1 MSGESGWTF
10 SCGCQVFNQNN
21 KHRRSKMNS
30 ILFRSGSARKAWNV
44 HRAGASLSSA
54 FQPDQLIRFVLVAIA
69 MIVLIVAVT
78 STAQAL
84 AFSVLYN
91 FGTTGTAGA
100 NPSNPGILAQGCD
113 GNMYGTTVNGGTNG
127 VGTVFQITPAG
138 TLTVIYNFNETQ
150 GYAPYGGLTLGTNCT
165 LYGSAAF
172 GGTAG
177 LGMLFK
183 ITTSGGLTVLYDFT
197 GGKDGRYPMVPPILG
212 TDGNWYG
219 TTQGDFSNF
228 GSIYTL
234 TSTGKLTPIYTFV
247 GSQGSEQS
255 RSPLVLATDGNFYG
269 TTADGGVNNEGMV
282 YKISPAG
289 KLKVLFSFD
298 SVHGAVALAPMI
310 QATDGSL
317 YGTASVGGSN
327 GAGVVFKLPL
337 AGKLSVLYN
346 VAGGTGPS
354 NPYGGLVQAMDG
366 NFYGTTYQGG
376 AMSDGD
382 IFRIST
388 KGDVSSLFD
397 FDANNGSRPEGTLL
411 QHTNGILYGD
421 TFEGGSSI
429 PACGNSGCGV
439 FFSWNEGLKPCV
451 SLLAPFRSGK
461 IGDTI
466 YILGQGFTGTTGV
479 SFDGVAATFTIVT
492 DNYLTATVPTGAK
505 TGSVTVKTPGGAL
518 TSNKAYLVTPM
529 IKTFSPSS
537 GKVGT
542 SVTITGQSL
551 LQTTKVSFGLAK
563 ATFTVNSDTQ
573 ITATVP
579 AGAKTGKI
587 TITTP
592 GGKVTSS
599 GTFTVTQ

>member
-1 MSGESGWTF
+1 MNFVSIYASGAFDDRRRLRSTRIGKQAGLSPSGALQPIHSF
-10 SCGCQVFNQNN
+10 GAG
-21 KHRRSKMNS
+21 
-30 ILFRSGSARKAWNV
+30 LF
-44 HRAGASLSSA
+44 
-54 FQPDQLIRFVLVAIA
+54 AIA
-69 MIVLIVAVT
+69 IIMLAMAAT
-78 STAQAL
+78 SNAHAQ

-138 TLTVIYNFNETQ
+138 TLTVIYNFNEAQ
-150 GYAPYGGLTLGTNCT
+150 GYAPYGGLTLGTDCT
-165 LYGSAAF
+165 LYGSAVF
-172 GGTAG
+172 GGTSG

-197 GGKDGRYPMVPPILG
+197 GGKDGRYPMAPPILG

-234 TSTGKLTPIYTFV
+234 TSTGNVTPIYTFV

-282 YKISPAG
+282 YKISPA
-289 KLKVLFSFD
+289 KKFKVLFSFD
-298 SVHGAVALAPMI
+298 SVHGAVALAPLI

-317 YGTASVGGSN
+317 YGTTSVGGSN

-337 AGKLSVLYN
+337 AGKLSVLYD
-346 VAGGTGPS
+346 VAGGTGPF
-354 NPYGGLVQAMDG
+354 NPYGGLVQATDG
-366 NFYGTTYQGG
+366 NFYATTYQGG

-397 FDANNGSRPEGTLL
+397 FDANNGSRPEVTLL
-411 QHTNGILYGD
+411 QNTNGILYGD
-421 TFEGGSSI
+421 TFEGGTSI

-439 FFSWNEGLKPCV
+439 FFRWNEGLKPFV

-466 YILGQGFTGTTGV
+466 YVLGQGFTGTTGV

-492 DNYLTATVPTGAK
+492 DNYLSATVPTGAK
-505 TGSVTVKTPGGAL
+505 TGLVTVKTPGGAL
-518 TSNKAYLVTPM
+518 TSNRAYLVTPL
-529 IKTFSPSS
+529 IKSFSPTS
-537 GKVGT
+537 GKVGS

-551 LQTTKVSFGLAK
+551 LQATKVSFGVTK

-579 AGAKTGKI
+579 TGAKTGKI
-587 TITTP
+587 AITTP
-592 GGKVTSS
+592 GGKATSS